1 MGRNNNIRQNNNR
14 RRSIGV
20 WHRYIG
26 VSAAFF
32 LALLSITGLL
42 LNHGDSLDLEHRF
55 IRSKLL
61 LDWYGIAAPE
71 ESISFAA
78 GSHVITQLG
87 KRLYYEDRPLEG
99 KYGHLTGTVATDD
112 ALLVAAGKSAL
123 LLTPDGEL
131 IERIDEGDDLPLGII
146 AVGLDAVARPVIRT
160 ATGIYQPDRN
170 WLRWVRS
177 EPATDVNWARP
188 VAISTDLGERIRRHY
203 LGNSLSVERVLLD
216 IHSGRILKGA
226 GTAVADAIAILML
239 ILTTTGVWT
248 WLRRRR
254 RERGN

>member
-1 MGRNNNIRQNNNR
+1 MVRNNNIRQNNNR

-78 GSHVITQLG
+78 GNHVITQMG
-87 KRLYYEDRPLEG
+87 KRLYYGDRPLEG
-99 KYGHLTGTVATDD
+99 EYGHLTGTVATDD

-131 IERIDEGDDLPLGII
+131 IERIDEGDDLPQGII
-146 AVGLDAVARPVIRT
+146 AVGLDAQKQPLVRA
-160 ATGIYQPDRN
+160 ATGIYQPDRD
-170 WLRWVRS
+170 WLRWVKS
-177 EPATDVNWARP
+177 EPAKDITWVQPTVLSA
-188 VAISTDLGERIRRHY
+188 DLRERIRRHY

-226 GTAVADAIAILML
+226 GTVVADALAILML

-254 RERGN
+254 RERGI